1 MHLLISKKKIYLYLF
16 ILIFLS
22 TSLNI
27 NFTKGINNVFNLKKI
42 EIIGLN
48 YQEKKKIN
56 ENLNILKDQNILF
69 ITRAQLINI
78 FKQYNEIEN
87 YKVQKVLPSKLN
99 IEIKKTKVIAK
110 TINNG
115 KVYLIGENEKLIRL
129 DNLNKNLNLPFV
141 FGDFPIKEFVSL
153 QDNLKKINFNLNKIY
168 KYFYFKSGRW
178 DLKLEKDITLK
189 LPIKKQFETLQK
201 FSFLERENKVKPGC
215 IIDLRI
221 AKKIIITNG
230 R

>member
-87 YKVQKVLPSKLN
+87 YKVQKVLPSK
-99 IEIKKTKVIAK
+99 
-110 TINNG
+110 
-115 KVYLIGENEKLIRL
+115 
-129 DNLNKNLNLPFV
+129 
-141 FGDFPIKEFVSL
+141 
-153 QDNLKKINFNLNKIY
+153 
-168 KYFYFKSGRW
+168 
-178 DLKLEKDITLK
+178 
-189 LPIKKQFETLQK
+189 
-201 FSFLERENKVKPGC
+201 
-215 IIDLRI
+215 
-221 AKKIIITNG
+221 
-230 R
+230 